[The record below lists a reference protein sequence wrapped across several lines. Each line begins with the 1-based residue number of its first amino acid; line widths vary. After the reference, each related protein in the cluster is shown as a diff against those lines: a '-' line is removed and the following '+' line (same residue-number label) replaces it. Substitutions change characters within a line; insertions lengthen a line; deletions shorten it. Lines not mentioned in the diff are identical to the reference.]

1 MGYALLLIFH
11 GINCS
16 HAIILTENAHSL
28 QTQCSHAHILSK
40 NRPISQKQIAS
51 CNFFLI
57 FHEKIPAVMPIFGP
71 ENVNSVKTTLYYGPK
86 MSIEY
91 PFFQKKCP
99 KIPYNNGQKSEIPL
113 QNTL

>member
-16 HAIILTENAHSL
+16 HAIILSENAHSL

-57 FHEKIPAVMPIFGP
+57 FNEKIPTVMPIFGP

-86 MSIEY
+86 MSIEC

-99 KIPYNNGQKSEIPL
+99 EILYNNCQKSEKPL
-113 QNTL
+113 QKTL

>member
-11 GINCS
+11 EINCS
-16 HAIILTENAHSL
+16 HAIILSENAHSL

-71 ENVNSVKTTLYYGPK
+71 ENVYFCQNY
-86 MSIEY
+86 SILWAKNVDRM
-91 PFFQKKCP
+91 PFFSKKMP
-99 KIPYNNGQKSEIPL
+99 EH
-113 QNTL
+113 